1 MLDKLIQ
8 AALEECARQRVFP
21 PEKADTN
28 VFAWLKHSENRGRCE
43 HGGSA

>member
-8 AALEECARQRVFP
+8 AALEECARQRGFP
-21 PEKADTN
+21 PERADTT
-28 VFAWLKHSENRGRCE
+28 VFAWLKQSENGGRCE